1 MNSISSL
8 FSNVDY
14 LRNASIINIF
24 PSKKHTV
31 ALIKNEGRK
40 FILKWYKP
48 GFQQSFSQECKVL
61 REKNTPFHKPDLVL
75 ISEEYKFLLLEYIPS
90 ENICD
95 LINDPTRQTKEKI
108 ITINHLASW
117 FHQFHKYYQKQSRP
131 LIHGDANLRNFII
144 TLNKDVYGLDFEE
157 SKPGNVSED
166 IAFLCASIQTTNPA
180 FTEEKQQLQHQFITT
195 YVQLSNQ
202 KIKNINL
209 IVKEAVKKTI
219 KRRKNRKS
227 KAE

>member
-1 MNSISSL
+1 MNSLSSL

-48 GFQQSFSQECKVL
+48 GFQQSFPQECKVL
-61 REKNTPFHKPDLVL
+61 KEKNTPFHKPDLVL

-157 SKPGNVSED
+157 SKSGNVSED
-166 IAFLCASIQTTNPA
+166 IAFLCASILTTNPA

-195 YVQLSNQ
+195 YEQLINH
-202 KIKNINL
+202 KIEDIESQISQTVSTLN
-209 IVKEAVKKTI
+209 E
-219 KRRKNRKS
+219 RRKKKRMKD
-227 KAE
+227 